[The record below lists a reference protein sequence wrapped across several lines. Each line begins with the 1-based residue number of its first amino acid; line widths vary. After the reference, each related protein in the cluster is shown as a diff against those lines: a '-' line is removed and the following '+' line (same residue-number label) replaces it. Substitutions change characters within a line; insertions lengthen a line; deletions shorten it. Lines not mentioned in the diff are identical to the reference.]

1 MTEPI
6 NRREF
11 LSLAALGSGA
21 LAIRSWRRGEPSLA
35 ALPETRLGRVTTAGL
50 PLKTRPHADS
60 PTIRPL
66 YEDEIVVVL
75 RRLVGYQP
83 YRFNQIWIETP
94 DGYLWSPAVQP
105 VRNSPNP
112 PVRTLPETGL
122 GPGMWA
128 EVTVPTVDLV
138 LDNPPVRAPWL
149 NYRVSTL
156 GLPPRFFYSQIVWVD
171 RIREDETGQIWYR
184 LNERFGSGD
193 IFWAPAEAFHP
204 LTPDEMSPLRPDV
217 KEKHIEVNIAYQTM
231 ACFEGQE
238 EVYFAR
244 VSTGA
249 LYNASG
255 ERVNAWETPIGEHR
269 IWRKTVSLPLSGGSA
284 SAGWSLPA
292 VGWIS
297 LFVGS
302 GVAFH
307 STYWHNNYGE
317 PTSRGCVNCSPED
330 AKWIF
335 RWTMPSVP
343 YDPGDVTV
351 GMPGGT
357 RVKVVEL

>member
-1 MTEPI
+1 
-6 NRREF
+6 
-11 LSLAALGSGA
+11 
-21 LAIRSWRRGEPSLA
+21 
-35 ALPETRLGRVTTAGL
+35 
-50 PLKTRPHADS
+50 
-60 PTIRPL
+60 
-66 YEDEIVVVL
+66 
-75 RRLVGYQP
+75 
-83 YRFNQIWIETP
+83 
-94 DGYLWSPAVQP
+94 
-105 VRNSPNP
+105 
-112 PVRTLPETGL
+112 
-122 GPGMWA
+122 
-128 EVTVPTVDLV
+128 
-138 LDNPPVRAPWL
+138 L
-149 NYRVSTL
+149 NYRISTI

-171 RIREDETGQIWYR
+171 RVRKDETGQVWYR
-184 LNERFGSGD
+184 LNERYGSGD
-193 IFWAPAEAFHP
+193 LFWAKAEAFRP
-204 LTPDEMSPLRPDV
+204 LSTEEIGPLSP
-217 KEKHIEVNIAYQTM
+217 KEEEKRIEVNIAYQTLS
-231 ACFEGQE
+231 CFEAGR

-255 ERVNAWETPIGEHR
+255 ERVDAWETPIGEHR

-307 STYWHNNYGE
+307 STYWHNNFGE

-357 RVKVVEL
+357 QVRVVEL